1 MAQYYTPTPD
11 EFYSGFEFETKTDE
25 NFIPS
30 FYTGTWGEMNMAD
43 LRVKLLDVNDIIDLG
58 FTIRSNSDSI
68 THLFKNVP
76 SNQPKYFNL
85 FFESIND
92 LPHIT
97 ITDMQDGQLVFQLHL
112 KNKSELKWILNRYGI
127 L

>member
-1 MAQYYTPTPD
+1 MANFYTPTPD
-11 EFYSGFEFETKTDE
+11 EFYNGFEYYFDTDRSTIFHNDFDETGFDYSLTK
-25 NFIPS
+25 
-30 FYTGTWGEMNMAD
+30 
-43 LRVKLLDVNDIIDLG
+43 VKLLDVNDIIDLG
-58 FTIRSNSDSI
+58 FTIRSTSDGI

-92 LPHIT
+92 LPHVT
-97 ITDMQDGQLVFQLHL
+97 ITDMRDGQLVFKLHL

>member
-11 EFYSGFEFETKTDE
+11 EFYNGFEYYYDTDKSTIFHNDFDEINFDYSLTK
-25 NFIPS
+25 
-30 FYTGTWGEMNMAD
+30 
-43 LRVKLLDVNDIIDLG
+43 VKLLDVNDIIDLG
-58 FTIRSNSDSI
+58 FTIRSTSDGI

-92 LPHIT
+92 LPHVT
-97 ITDMQDGQLVFQLHL
+97 ITDMRDSQLVFQLHL

>member
-1 MAQYYTPTPD
+1 MANFYTPTPD
-11 EFYSGFEFETKTDE
+11 EFYNGFEYYYDTDKSTIFHNDFDEINFDYSLTK
-25 NFIPS
+25 
-30 FYTGTWGEMNMAD
+30 
-43 LRVKLLDVNDIIDLG
+43 VKLLDVNDIIDLG
-58 FTIRSNSDSI
+58 FTIRSTSDGI

-92 LPHIT
+92 LPHVT
-97 ITDMQDGQLVFQLHL
+97 ITDMRDSQLIFQLHL